1 MAKADITP
9 DGNHAIL
16 KLSRGEARRLKRQA
30 DALGIGVQE
39 MVQRSMD
46 QHARKMFPEAFA
58 KRDGHD

>member
-1 MAKADITP
+1 MAKADITS

-46 QHARKMFPEAFA
+46 
-58 KRDGHD
+58 